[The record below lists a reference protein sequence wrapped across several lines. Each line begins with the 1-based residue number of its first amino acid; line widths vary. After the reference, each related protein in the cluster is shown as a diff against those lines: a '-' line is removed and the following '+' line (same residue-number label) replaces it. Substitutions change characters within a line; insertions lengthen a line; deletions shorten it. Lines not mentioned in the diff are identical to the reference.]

1 MQNISSAAK
10 LKNAIQLLEV
20 EQSVKRQE
28 LKEQL
33 NYTFQALKPLNLLR
47 NTLKDFTSSP
57 NLIDNVLGSA
67 IGLASGFVSK
77 KIFLG
82 TSGSI
87 IRKFL
92 GSVLQFGV
100 TNAVA
105 RHPEAVKSLS
115 HFITQLLSRRKESK
129 TERSAK

>member
-1 MQNISSAAK
+1 MQNISNTAK

-20 EQSVKRQE
+20 EQSVKRQQ

-47 NTLKDFTSSP
+47 STLKDFTSSP
-57 NLIDNVLGSA
+57 NLVDNVLGSA

-82 TSGSI
+82 SSGNI

-105 RHPEAVKSLS
+105 RHPEGIKTLS
-115 HFITQLLSRRKESK
+115 QFIAQHLFRKKE
-129 TERSAK
+129 TNPENSAR